1 VQGVVA
7 LRLVPGAVRLLQEAL
22 MPVFHPL
29 RVTDVRRETA
39 DTVSVA
45 FDVPDELR
53 EAYTFSPGQHL
64 TFRLPGPDGDE
75 VRRSY
80 SICSGLDDGELR
92 VAVKSLPGGVFGV
105 YANEKLQPGELLDV
119 MTPVGRF
126 TTALDPTNE
135 KSYLGIAA
143 GSGITP
149 VISLIRSA
157 LAREPRSRFTLVYGN
172 RGPGSVIFKDAL
184 DDLKDE
190 YLARFEVIHVFSR
203 EQQQIPLLNG
213 RLGGEK
219 LRALAATLLPIAS
232 FDEIFVC
239 GPEPMTLEAR
249 DTLVELG
256 ADPTHVH
263 LELFGTV
270 APSAPRP
277 HAETSDRRQLTFIYN
292 GVKTDVEAHPD
303 DTVLEGGELAGLDL
317 PYSCRGG
324 VCSTCRA
331 KVLEGA
337 VEMDHNYALEPWE
350 TEAGFVLTC
359 QSHPTTDRVVVDYDA
374 V

>member
-1 VQGVVA
+1 
-7 LRLVPGAVRLLQEAL
+7 

-45 FDVPDELR
+45 FEVPDDLR
-53 EAYTFSPGQHL
+53 EAYVFSPGQHL
-64 TFRLPGPDGDE
+64 TFRMPGPDGDE

-80 SICSGLDDGELR
+80 SICSGLDDGDLR

-105 YANEKLQPGELLDV
+105 YANERLAIGDVLDV

-126 TTALDPTNE
+126 TTALDPAND
-135 KSYLGIAA
+135 KNYLGIAA

-157 LAREPRSRFTLVYGN
+157 LGREPRSRFTLVYGN
-172 RGPGSVIFKDAL
+172 RGPSTVIFRDAL
-184 DDLKDE
+184 EDLKDRH
-190 YLARFEVIHVFSR
+190 LDRLQIIHVFSR
-203 EQQQIPLLNG
+203 EQQQVPLLNG
-213 RLGGEK
+213 RIDEEK
-219 LRALAATLLPIAS
+219 LRQLAKSLLDVPSYDDVFI
-232 FDEIFVC
+232 C
-239 GPEPMTLEAR
+239 GPEDMTMTAR
-249 DTLVELG
+249 DTLVSLG
-256 ADPTHVH
+256 ADAAHVH
-263 LELFGTV
+263 LELFGSH
-270 APSAPRP
+270 APATPRP
-277 HAETSDRRQLTFIYN
+277 HRETGDRRRITITVN
-292 GVKTDVEAHPD
+292 GVTTDVEGHPD
-303 DTVLEGGELAGLDL
+303 DTVLEAGELAGLDL

-337 VEMDHNYALEPWE
+337 VDMDNNYALEPWE
-350 TEAGFVLTC
+350 TDAGFVLTC
-359 QSHPTTDRVVVDYDA
+359 QSHPTTGQVVVDYDA

>member
-1 VQGVVA
+1 
-7 LRLVPGAVRLLQEAL
+7 

-29 RVTDVRRETA
+29 RVSDVRKETA

-45 FDVPDELR
+45 FEVPAELAD
-53 EAYTFSPGQHL
+53 AYRFEPGQHL
-64 TFRLPGPDGDE
+64 TFRVPGPDGDE

-80 SICSGLDDGELR
+80 SISSGLDDGELR
-92 VAVKSLPGGVFGV
+92 VAVKHIPGGVFGA
-105 YANEKLQPGELLDV
+105 YAATTLKPGDVLDV

-172 RGPGSVIFKDAL
+172 RGPSSVIFKEAL
-184 DDLKDE
+184 DDLKDR
-190 YLARFEVIHVFSR
+190 YLSRFEVIHVFSR
-203 EQQQIPLLNG
+203 EQQAVPLLNG
-213 RLGGEK
+213 RLTGEK
-219 LRALAATLLPIAS
+219 LRTLAGALLDVAAY
-232 FDEIFVC
+232 DEVFIC

-263 LELFGTV
+263 LELFGSH

-277 HAETSDRRQLTFIYN
+277 HAETTDRRQITYVWN

-303 DTVLEGGELAGLDL
+303 DTVLEAGEFAGLDL

-331 KVLEGA
+331 KVLDGA

-359 QSHPTTDRVVVDYDA
+359 QSHPTTDRLVVDYDA

>member
-1 VQGVVA
+1 
-7 LRLVPGAVRLLQEAL
+7 

-29 RVTDVRRETA
+29 RVSDVRRETA

-45 FDVPDELR
+45 FEVPDELR
-53 EAYTFSPGQHL
+53 EAYAFSPGQHL
-64 TFRLPGPDGDE
+64 TFRMPGPSGDE

-126 TTALDPTNE
+126 TTTLAPANV

-149 VISLIRSA
+149 VISLVRSA
-157 LAREPRSRFTLVYGN
+157 LGREPRSTFTVVYGN
-172 RGPGSVIFKDAL
+172 RGPSTVIFRDAL
-184 DDLKDE
+184 EDLKDR
-190 YLARFEVIHVFSR
+190 YLDRLQVIHVFSR
-203 EQQQIPLLNG
+203 EQQQAELLNG
-213 RLGGEK
+213 RIDADK
-219 LRALAATLLPIAS
+219 LRLLAKSLLDVS
-232 FDEIFVC
+232 SYDEVFIC
-239 GPEPMTLEAR
+239 GPEEMTLTAR
-249 DTLVELG
+249 DTVVELG
-256 ADPTHVH
+256 ADAAHVH
-263 LELFGTV
+263 LELFGSHLP
-270 APSAPRP
+270 AAPRP
-277 HAETSDRRQLTFIYN
+277 HRETVDRRRISITVN
-292 GVKTDVEAHPD
+292 GVTTQVEGHPD
-303 DTVLEGGELAGLDL
+303 DTVLEAGELAGLDL

-331 KVLEGA
+331 KVLEGS
-337 VEMDHNYALEPWE
+337 VEMDNNYALEPWE
-350 TEAGFVLTC
+350 TQAGFVLTC
-359 QSHPTTDRVVVDYDA
+359 QSHPTTDHLVVDYDA